1 MPANPTFSL
10 QSNKTASIPY
20 SPESR
25 VSVPEPSPFPGSNSF
40 PSFSTS
46 THPPELVDSA
56 SSDDQSDTDPF
67 HQPSFASDQEN
78 DDPED
83 DQDTDGSIVDAVD
96 SHPSVSARSP
106 PVQPTAAVTQTIST
120 KDYHTQ
126 RGPVASSQEN
136 AYPVGRTGSSVSLAS
151 TGDTR
156 TSDSTTA
163 DVSQSSLRSAGRVEL
178 GTPSS
183 SESRPRPLAS
193 RAVNRDRMPP
203 PPPPKS
209 HHGRLINP
217 SPGATSSHSQT
228 TPGQSSNRFSLRGT
242 PSEPSYSHC
251 PAQPATD
258 YFSGVETSRS
268 AQSAPVDVLRRSQS
282 QSKRPPTP
290 PLSRRHSQMRRS
302 KTTSA
307 KVNPVRL
314 SIPPEADPTAAAA
327 AAAAAAPPS
336 VAIPPPSPS
345 SWSLYPTRTRDPR
358 LASTP
363 SEESVPSSSSSNRLS
378 LQIDSSSTPWI
389 PREPGRAASPSP
401 SVKRASLQNPPP
413 PPPRRSRGSGNHSP
427 DSVRLSLRSSKPS
440 VAAAKDDYVPHPSN
454 ANDILADLTRLQ
466 KEVDDLRGHYESR
479 KASH

>member
-1 MPANPTFSL
+1 MGL
-10 QSNKTASIPY
+10 
-20 SPESR
+20 
-25 VSVPEPSPFPGSNSF
+25 
-40 PSFSTS
+40 
-46 THPPELVDSA
+46 
-56 SSDDQSDTDPF
+56 
-67 HQPSFASDQEN
+67 
-78 DDPED
+78 
-83 DQDTDGSIVDAVD
+83 
-96 SHPSVSARSP
+96 
-106 PVQPTAAVTQTIST
+106 
-120 KDYHTQ
+120 
-126 RGPVASSQEN
+126 
-136 AYPVGRTGSSVSLAS
+136 TGSSVSLAS
-151 TGDTR
+151 TEYTR
-156 TSDSTTA
+156 TSDGSTP
-163 DVSQSSLRSAGRVEL
+163 DVSQPSLRSAGRVEL

-183 SESRPRPLAS
+183 TDSRPRPLAS

-217 SPGATSSHSQT
+217 SPGATSSHSQS
-228 TPGQSSNRFSLRGT
+228 TPGQSSSRFSLRGT
-242 PSEPSYSHC
+242 PSEPSYSPR

-258 YFSGVETSRS
+258 YFSGVETSCS
-268 AQSAPVDVLRRSQS
+268 TQSAPVDVLRRSQS

-314 SIPPEADPTAAAA
+314 SIPPEADATAAAA
-327 AAAAAAPPS
+327 S

-345 SWSLYPTRTRDPR
+345 SWSLHPTRTRDPR

-378 LQIDSSSTPWI
+378 LQIDSPTPWT

-401 SVKRASLQNPPP
+401 SIKRASLQNPPP

-427 DSVRLSLRSSKPS
+427 DSVRLSLRSSKPP
-440 VAAAKDDYVPHPSN
+440 VAAAKDDYIPHPSN

>member
-1 MPANPTFSL
+1 M
-10 QSNKTASIPY
+10 
-20 SPESR
+20 
-25 VSVPEPSPFPGSNSF
+25 
-40 PSFSTS
+40 
-46 THPPELVDSA
+46 
-56 SSDDQSDTDPF
+56 
-67 HQPSFASDQEN
+67 
-78 DDPED
+78 
-83 DQDTDGSIVDAVD
+83 
-96 SHPSVSARSP
+96 
-106 PVQPTAAVTQTIST
+106 
-120 KDYHTQ
+120 
-126 RGPVASSQEN
+126 
-136 AYPVGRTGSSVSLAS
+136 GRTGSSVSLAS

-156 TSDSTTA
+156 TSGSSTA
-163 DVSQSSLRSAGRVEL
+163 DVSQSSLRSAGRAEL

-183 SESRPRPLAS
+183 SDSRPRPLAS
-193 RAVNRDRMPP
+193 RAVNRDRVPP

-242 PSEPSYSHC
+242 PSEPSFSPR

-268 AQSAPVDVLRRSQS
+268 SQSAPVDVLRRSQS

-314 SIPPEADPTAAAA
+314 SIPPEADPA
-327 AAAAAAPPS
+327 AAAAAAPS
-336 VAIPPPSPS
+336 VTIPLASPS
-345 SWSLYPTRTRDPR
+345 SWSLHPTRTRDPR

-363 SEESVPSSSSSNRLS
+363 SEESVPSSSSSSSNRLS
-378 LQIDSSSTPWI
+378 LQIDDSSTPWI
-389 PREPGRAASPSP
+389 PRESGRAASPSP

-427 DSVRLSLRSSKPS
+427 DSVRLSLRPSKTP